1 MEKRKALLNK
11 IARII
16 SFYAATI
23 QSNVE
28 SGRTDI
34 LIDAEKICCSLLN
47 ITFGFELKLLNQSKR
62 NFPAIDMAD
71 EQRRVAVQVTSS
83 NTRAKVQNTLNSFLE
98 HGLNDQYNTL
108 LVFILVAAP
117 KFRQRVDFSVPGG
130 MELRVMTFFDLIR
143 ELENVKR
150 ERLEEVAWYLEE
162 TIGTDK
168 AGSSADA
175 VPATVSTDVIK
186 SLTKNARQVF
196 NFAGFLPEAGLE
208 RNVFEYG
215 LEPLQ
220 RKALPDLLEQGVLYQ
235 KDMIIHL
242 HPNVRNQAQA
252 QAVQDHALFLDR
264 LWDYEKSWH
273 WDRVSLSREIAL
285 QRSLAQVYALAAEL
299 FPEWTVVYALRSAEL
314 YRNTQQ
320 YEQALR
326 QEQKALQ
333 ILESVEKDHW
343 ATARAHHFSGEC
355 YTVLQEYASA
365 LKEWE
370 KTLKLCCD
378 QLHASELD
386 IAEAHHN
393 VGRAL
398 TALKRYKDAEQ
409 ELLTA
414 LKLLEDFRKS
424 CPGFAPQPWMSEIYD
439 SLATVYTKRDMNG
452 YAALCSRNAL
462 LPPTEQEE
470 IWYFLSMQFEHTVDE
485 AELHRS
491 TKALSKE
498 QFIARSGLGGM
509 GKTELAAAFNNA
521 GYASADRGD
530 YVQSLEYLQ
539 KALAIQKQALSLD
552 HPDIA
557 ATYENMGYTYENMG
571 YTYADLGNHERALEY
586 HSKALAIRKKVL
598 PVMHPSIALSYH
610 NIAWVYY
617 DMGDYQRALEYMRG
631 AVDIAEKSLPE
642 GHPERVKYRADLEN
656 LERDIQQ

>member
-1 MEKRKALLNK
+1 MEKRKTLLNK

-62 NFPAIDMAD
+62 NLPAIDMAD

-83 NTRAKVQNTLNSFLE
+83 NTRAKVQNTLKSFLE
-98 HGLNDQYNTL
+98 HGLNDQYDTL

-117 KFRQRVDFSVPGG
+117 QFRQRVDFSVPDG
-130 MELRVMTFFDLIR
+130 MELKVMTFLDLIR
-143 ELENVKR
+143 ELEYIEE
-150 ERLEEVAWYLEE
+150 ERLEEVARYLDE
-162 TIGTDK
+162 TIGTDT
-168 AGSSADA
+168 ASSSADA
-175 VPATVSTDVIK
+175 VSTMVSSDVIK
-186 SLTKNARQVF
+186 GLTEDARQVF

-252 QAVQDHALFLDR
+252 QAVKDHAQFLDR

-299 FPEWTVVYALRSAEL
+299 FSERAVVYALRSAEL

-320 YEQALR
+320 YKQALR

-333 ILESVEKDHW
+333 ILESDEEDHW

-355 YTVLQEYASA
+355 YTALQEYASA
-365 LKEWE
+365 LKEWG
-370 KTLKLCCD
+370 KTLSLC
-378 QLHASELD
+378 QGVLHVSGLD
-386 IAEAHHN
+386 LAEAYHN

-398 TALKRYKDAEQ
+398 TALGQYEDAEQ
-409 ELLTA
+409 ELLNA
-414 LKLLEDFRKS
+414 LKLLEDFRQG
-424 CPGFAPQPWMSEIYD
+424 CPDFTPQPWMKEIYD
-439 SLATVYTKRDMNG
+439 SLATVYTKRNLNEF
-452 YAALCSRNAL
+452 AAMCSKNAL
-462 LPPTEQEE
+462 LPPAGQDELWTL
-470 IWYFLSMQFEHTVDE
+470 LSMQTQHTLVEDE
-485 AELHRS
+485 S
-491 TKALSKE
+491 E
-498 QFIARSGLGGM
+498 QVYETLLRRLA
-509 GKTELAAAFNNA
+509 LAAKLNNA
-521 GYASADRGD
+521 GHVSADRGD
-530 YVQSLEYLQ
+530 YVQALEHLV
-539 KALAIQKQALSLD
+539 KACAIQEQILAPD
-552 HPDIA
+552 HPDMA
-557 ATYENMGYTYENMG
+557 VTYENMGYTYG
-571 YTYADLGNHERALEY
+571 DLGNNKNALEY
-586 HSKALAIRKKVL
+586 HTKALAIREKVL
-598 PVMHPSIALSYH
+598 PAEHPDIAVSCH
-610 NIAWVYY
+610 NIAWAYR
-617 DMGDYQRALEYMRG
+617 DMGDYRPAWEYMRR

-642 GHPERVKYRADLEN
+642 GHPDRIKYCTDLEN
-656 LERDIQQ
+656 LERDIRQ

>member
-1 MEKRKALLNK
+1 MEKRKTLLNK

-34 LIDAEKICCSLLN
+34 LIDAEEICCSLLN
-47 ITFGFELKLLNQSKR
+47 KAFGFELKLLNQSKR
-62 NFPAIDMAD
+62 NLPAIDMAD

-83 NTRAKVQNTLNSFLE
+83 NTRAKVQNTLKSFLE
-98 HGLNDQYNTL
+98 HGLNDQYDTL
-108 LVFILVAAP
+108 LVFILVTAP
-117 KFRQRVDFSVPGG
+117 IFRQRVDFSVPDG
-130 MELRVMTFFDLIR
+130 MELKVMTFLDLIR
-143 ELENVKR
+143 ELENVER
-150 ERLEEVAWYLEE
+150 ERLEEVARYLDE
-162 TIGTDK
+162 TIGTDT
-168 AGSSADA
+168 ASSSADA
-175 VPATVSTDVIK
+175 VSTMVSSDVIK
-186 SLTKNARQVF
+186 GLTEDARQVF

-252 QAVQDHALFLDR
+252 QTVKDHAQFLDR

-299 FPEWTVVYALRSAEL
+299 FSERAVVYALRSAEL

-320 YEQALR
+320 YKQALC

-333 ILESVEKDHW
+333 ILESVEEDHW

-355 YTVLQEYASA
+355 YTALQEYASA

-370 KTLKLCCD
+370 KTLKLCRD

-386 IAEAHHN
+386 IAEAYHN

-398 TALKRYKDAEQ
+398 TALEQYKDAEQ
-409 ELLTA
+409 KLLNA

-424 CPGFAPQPWMSEIYD
+424 CPVFSLQPWMKDIYD
-439 SLATVYTKRDMNG
+439 SLATVYTKLNLNG
-452 YAALCSRNAL
+452 FAALCSRNAL
-462 LPPTEQEE
+462 LPPAEQEE
-470 IWYFLSMQFEHTVDE
+470 IWYFLSMQFGHTVDE
-485 AELHRS
+485 AELYRF
-491 TKALSKE
+491 TKVPSKE
-498 QFIARSGLGGM
+498 PFIDLLGLGGI
-509 GKTELAAAFNNA
+509 GKAELAAKFSNA

-539 KALAIQKQALSLD
+539 KALAIQEQVLPLD
-552 HPDIA
+552 HSDIA
-557 ATYENMGYTYENMG
+557 ATYENLGYTYG
-571 YTYADLGNHERALEY
+571 DLGNHERALEY
-586 HSKALAIRKKVL
+586 HSKSLAIREKAL
-598 PVMHPSIALSYH
+598 PPEHPGIAQSCH
-610 NIAWVYY
+610 NIAWAYH
-617 DMGDYQRALEYMRG
+617 DMGDYQRALEYMRR

-642 GHPERVKYRADLEN
+642 GHPDRIKYCTDLEN
-656 LERDIQQ
+656 LERDIRQ